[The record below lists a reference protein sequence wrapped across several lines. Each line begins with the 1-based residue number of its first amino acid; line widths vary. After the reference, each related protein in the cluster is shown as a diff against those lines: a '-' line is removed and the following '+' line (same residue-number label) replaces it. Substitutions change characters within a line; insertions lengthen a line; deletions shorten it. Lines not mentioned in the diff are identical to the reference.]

1 MKKITVLILMII
13 SILSLGSI
21 TTRASTVII
30 GPSVIHKAKNTVLP
44 ITDILDMYSSSLGDV
59 SISIDE
65 YTGNGNLVGE
75 YHIEVYATDGTNIH
89 SKEVTIVVLS
99 SLPSKVRAIG
109 NYSDIYTNTSKT
121 LTLKDDIIPAL
132 EATGFIS
139 TSQTTVGYVLINQYT
154 ANYDTPGEYL
164 MQFRLLD
171 ASGYDETFEIVI
183 HVKDSGTIPEP
194 DIVYTPPKSIID
206 KVINL
211 GTIFISWAAIIIFGI
226 MSYKIFFSRKVKA
239 VLK

>member
-13 SILSLGSI
+13 SILSLGRLP
-21 TTRASTVII
+21 TRASTVII

-44 ITDILDMYSSSLGDV
+44 ITDILDMYTSSLGDV
-59 SISIDE
+59 SISIDG

-75 YHIEVYATDGTNIH
+75 YLIEVYATDGTNIH

-109 NYSDIYTNTSKT
+109 NYSDIYTNTSKA

-132 EATGFIS
+132 EATGFIT
-139 TSQTTVGYVLINQYT
+139 TSQTTVGYILINEYSSS
-154 ANYDTPGEYL
+154 YETPGDYL

-206 KVINL
+206 KAMNIAIAFLSWGAVIVI
-211 GTIFISWAAIIIFGI
+211 GFVC
-226 MSYKIFFSRKVKA
+226 YKIFFSRKVKA

>member
-13 SILSLGSI
+13 SILSLGRLP
-21 TTRASTVII
+21 TRASTVII

-44 ITDILDMYSSSLGDV
+44 ITDILDMYTSSLGDV
-59 SISIDE
+59 SISIDG

-75 YHIEVYATDGTNIH
+75 YLIEVYATDGTNIH

-109 NYSDIYTNTSKT
+109 NYSDIYTNTSKA

-132 EATGFIS
+132 EATGFIT
-139 TSQTTVGYVLINQYT
+139 TSQTTVGYILINEYSSS
-154 ANYDTPGEYL
+154 YETPGDYL

-194 DIVYTPPKSIID
+194 DIVYTPPRSIID
-206 KVINL
+206 KAWDVIVTVFFWIVI
-211 GTIFISWAAIIIFGI
+211 GVGIIVLF
-226 MSYKIFFSRKVKA
+226 KVLFKAKKA
-239 VLK
+239 VVK